1 MTESTS
7 TKFVPVEQYQT
18 LEDMI
23 EDLRDIIAAK
33 DARSDHSLPA
43 DYALRIFMEIDHP
56 LTVWR
61 DYRGMTQRALSE
73 RSGVAPGYISEI
85 ESGKKK
91 GSLDAFRKLAH
102 ALDTSIDALVM

>member
-7 TKFVPVEQYQT
+7 TKFVPVEQYQA

-43 DYALRIFMEIDHP
+43 EYARRIFMEIDHP
-56 LTVWR
+56 VTVWAR
-61 DYRGMTQRALSE
+61 LSRHDAARAF
-73 RSGVAPGYISEI
+73 
-85 ESGKKK
+85 GKIRRRTR
-91 GSLDAFRKLAH
+91 LCFRN
-102 ALDTSIDALVM
+102 

>member
-1 MTESTS
+1 MTDATS
-7 TKFVPVEQYQT
+7 SKFVPLEQYRA

-33 DARSDHSLPA
+33 DAQSDHALPA
-43 DYALRIFMEIDHP
+43 DYARRIFMEIDHP

-61 DYRGMTQRALSE
+61 NYRGMTQRALSQT
-73 RSGVAPGYISEI
+73 SGVAPGYISEI

-91 GSLDAFRKLAH
+91 GSLDAFRKLAR
-102 ALDTSIDALVM
+102 ALDTSIDALVI